1 MEHSR
6 AYKYLIEGVNA
17 TGYERKDG
25 YYPLIMEQIYDWER
39 DEAEK
44 IIWETFHKNK
54 DTQLAQFLP
63 KLRNYDGIGALKRM
77 LRKTGS
83 LDVADA
89 LYRATKD
96 ARYIKFIISTH
107 KDGKHNSRAVSILS
121 RMPPDKNVL
130 DFLKEV
136 YINSENPV
144 NRSTAITG
152 ILHNT
157 GYIRD
162 PRSISELTSTVSL
175 ARKLMSDDK
184 EERKVLLEKFLR
196 GEFDSYKE

>member
-17 TGYERKDG
+17 TGYKRKDG

-96 ARYIKFIISTH
+96 ARYLKVFKSRYKADKDDIETVAMIS
-107 KDGKHNSRAVSILS
+107 DL
-121 RMPPDKNVL
+121 PPDEDVL
-130 DFLKEV
+130 GFLKEI
-136 YINSENPV
+136 YINSENSD

-196 GEFDSYKE
+196 GEFDSCKE

>member
-1 MEHSR
+1 MENSR

-17 TGYERKDG
+17 TGWDKKDG
-25 YYPLIMEQIYDWER
+25 YYPLIMEEIYDWER
-39 DEAEK
+39 DEVEK
-44 IIWETFHKNK
+44 IIWETFHKNE
-54 DTQLAQFLP
+54 DTELAQFLP
-63 KLRNYDGIGALKRM
+63 KLRNYNGIGALKRM

-96 ARYIKFIISTH
+96 TRYLKVFKSRYKADKDDIETVAMIS
-107 KDGKHNSRAVSILS
+107 DL
-121 RMPPDKNVL
+121 PPDEDVL
-130 DFLKEV
+130 GFLKEI
-136 YINSENPV
+136 YINSENSD

-175 ARKLMSDDK
+175 ARKLM
-184 EERKVLLEKFLR
+184 
-196 GEFDSYKE
+196 

>member
-17 TGYERKDG
+17 TGYKRKDG

-39 DEAEK
+39 DEVEK

-96 ARYIKFIISTH
+96 ARYLKVFKSRYKADKDDIETVAMIS
-107 KDGKHNSRAVSILS
+107 DL
-121 RMPPDKNVL
+121 PPDEDVL
-130 DFLKEV
+130 GFLKEI
-136 YINSENPV
+136 YINSENSV
-144 NRSTAITG
+144 NRSTAVRG
-152 ILHNT
+152 ILYHK
-157 GYIRD
+157 GYMGN
-162 PRSISELTSTVSL
+162 PQEISQATAQLPL
-175 ARKLMSDDK
+175 RRKFISDDK

-196 GEFDSYKE
+196 GEFDSCKE

>member
-17 TGYERKDG
+17 TGYKRKDG

-39 DEAEK
+39 DEVEK

-157 GYIRD
+157 GHIRD
-162 PRSISELTSTVSL
+162 PRSISELISTDSL
-175 ARKLMSDDK
+175 ARKLISDDK